1 MTTKTFSL
9 FATTAKGLEDLLALE
24 IEQLGIE
31 DFKPT
36 KAGVYFTGN
45 QTQAL
50 SVCLWSRIAN
60 RVLLQISQ
68 FDAASEE
75 ELYNEIYNIDW
86 QQYITL
92 GQTFSID
99 CSVSHSQINHNKY
112 AALKTK
118 DAIVDQ
124 LRDQTGERPNVDTEQ
139 PDVRLNLYIH
149 HDKASLSLDLSG
161 DSLHKRGYRIE
172 GEHAPLKEN
181 LAAAILMRAQWP
193 KRANNN
199 QALIDPMCGSGTL
212 LIEAGMIAADIA
224 PGLQRDYYGFLS
236 WQYFDESAWKTLL
249 SDAEKRRAV
258 GLKKSISITGY
269 DASKFAIRAAET
281 NIKAANLE
289 RLIHVEKRDIND
301 ASIRHTKQKSQDEG
315 LLIVNPPYGVR
326 LSNKEEVAELYKN
339 IGLQFQQEFKGWDA
353 SIFTDSLDL
362 AKNIPLRAHKIHT
375 LYNGALECKLLHF
388 RIDPKFYFDTD
399 RKFRTVTAEE
409 RSENAKMFE
418 NRLKKNIKHL
428 RKWAKR
434 ENISCYRLYD
444 ADLPEY
450 ALAIDIYY
458 AKTVSCTEAKPYL
471 NIQEYEAPST
481 IDKKTAQRRLNE
493 ALSIS
498 LECLGLT
505 QDSLF
510 IKQRKQQ
517 KGSQQYEKISN
528 DKRMLVTEE
537 GGHPFYINLE
547 NYLDTGLF
555 LDHRITR
562 QMVQDL
568 ANDKDVLNLF
578 SYTSTASVYAAKGGA
593 RSTTSVDMSNTYLD
607 WSAKNF
613 ELNDI
618 YGDNHEF
625 IRANCIEWLK
635 EQRKT
640 YDLIF
645 LDPPSFSN
653 SKKMEDDFN
662 IQDDHVDLIHHVM
675 HVLKPEG
682 TLIFSNNFRR
692 FKLDTHNL
700 KNYHIENITEKTIP
714 LDFKRNKKIHHCWKI
729 TKQ

>member
-1 MTTKTFSL
+1 MNNQIFSL

-24 IEQLGIE
+24 IEQLGID
-31 DFKPT
+31 DFKPA
-36 KAGVYFTGN
+36 KAGVYFSGT

-68 FDAASEE
+68 FDANSED
-75 ELYNEIYNIDW
+75 ELYAEIQNIHW
-86 QQYITL
+86 QDYIKPE
-92 GQTFSID
+92 QTFSID
-99 CSVSHSQINHNKY
+99 CSVSHSKINHNKY
-112 AALKTK
+112 AALRTK

-124 LRDQTGERPNVDTEQ
+124 LRDLTGERPNVDTEQ

-181 LAAAILMRAQWP
+181 LAAALLMRCQWR
-193 KRANNN
+193 KRASENE
-199 QALIDPMCGSGTL
+199 ALIDPMCGSGTL

-224 PGLQRDYYGFLS
+224 PGLLREHYGFFS
-236 WQYFDESAWKTLL
+236 WQHFDDTLWKTLL
-249 SDAEKRRAV
+249 GDAQKRRAI
-258 GLKKSISITGY
+258 GLKKPLSITGY
-269 DASKFAIRAAET
+269 DASKFAVRAAEA
-281 NIKAANLE
+281 NIHAAGLNSM
-289 RLIHVEKRDIND
+289 IHVEKRDINE
-301 ASIRHTKQKSQDEG
+301 ANIRHTKNRNQEKG

-326 LSNKEEVAELYKN
+326 LSNKDDVGDLYKN
-339 IGLQFQQEFKGWDA
+339 LGLQLQQEFKHWDA
-353 SIFTDSLDL
+353 SVFTDSLEL
-362 AKNIPLRAHKIHT
+362 AKHIPLRAHKIHT

-388 RIDPKFYFDTD
+388 HIDPKFYFDTD
-399 RKFRTVTAEE
+399 RKFRTLTADQ
-409 RSENAKMFE
+409 RSENAAMFE
-418 NRLKKNIKHL
+418 NRLKKNSKHL

-434 ENISCYRLYD
+434 ENVHCYRLYD

-450 ALAIDIYY
+450 ALAIDLYH
-458 AKTVSCTEAKPYL
+458 AKTSANSDAEVYI
-471 NIQEYEAPST
+471 NVQEYEAPAS

-493 ALSIS
+493 ALSICVEA
-498 LECLGLT
+498 LEID
-505 QDSLF
+505 QDHLF

-517 KGSQQYEKISN
+517 KGSQQYEKLDQSTG
-528 DKRMLVTEE
+528 MLITQEA
-537 GGHPFYINLE
+537 GLLFYVNFE

-562 QMVQDL
+562 QLIQDL
-568 ANDKDVLNLF
+568 AKDKDVLNLF

-593 RSTTSVDMSNTYLD
+593 KSTTSVDMSNTYLD

-613 ELNDI
+613 ELNEI
-618 YGDNHEF
+618 FGENHEF

-635 EQRKT
+635 EQHKT

-662 IQDDHVDLIHHVM
+662 IQDDHATLIHQTM
-675 HVLKPEG
+675 HSLKPDG
-682 TLIFSNNFRR
+682 VLIFSNNFRR
-692 FKLDTHNL
+692 FKLDFESL
-700 KNYHIENITEKTIP
+700 KSYQIENLTDQSIP
-714 LDFKRNKKIHHCWKI
+714 LDFKRNKKIHNCWKI
-729 TKQ
+729 TR